1 MNKGLYIHFPFCDA
15 KCPYCDFFS
24 VPDMRKKDEYEKALA
39 KAILSMKNRNF
50 SFDTVFFGGGT
61 PSLMSYTGAERIF
74 DAIHTAFHLSSD
86 AEITLEAN
94 PSEEKMFENK
104 LEFFKKLGVNR
115 LSLGAQ
121 SMCNN
126 ELKKLGRRH
135 SAENTV
141 QCVKTARSIGFD
153 NISLDFMVHIP
164 SQTLQTLDET
174 LEKAVSLSPQ
184 HFSFYNLSI
193 EEKTVFGAKIKR
205 GDSLDLAK
213 SEDEELMWEKVCKVM
228 HREGFK
234 HYEVSNFAKPN
245 YFSRHNLKY
254 WRTEEY
260 LGVGA
265 SAHSY
270 IDSVRYSSPKNIGAF
285 INDPL
290 KRENEESINGSQ
302 KALEYIMLSLRLS
315 DGISFDKLEKEYG
328 VLETKSF
335 LCLKEKLIE
344 AKLAEESED
353 HLFLTES
360 GWRVSNSIIFEVL
373 SSLNLM

>member
-1 MNKGLYIHFPFCDA
+1 
-15 KCPYCDFFS
+15 
-24 VPDMRKKDEYEKALA
+24 MRKKDEYEKALA

-74 DAIHTAFHLSSD
+74 DAIHTAFQLSSD

-94 PSEEKMFENK
+94 PSEGKMFENK

-126 ELKKLGRRH
+126 ELEKLGRKH
-135 SAENTV
+135 SSENTV

-164 SQTLQTLDET
+164 SQTLQSLDET

-234 HYEVSNFAKPN
+234 HYEVSNFAKSN

-254 WRTEEY
+254 WRAEEY
-260 LGVGA
+260 LGIGA

-270 IDSVRYSSPKNIGAF
+270 IDSVRYSSPKNIGVF

-290 KRENEESINGSQ
+290 KRENEEFINGSQ
-302 KALEYIMLSLRLS
+302 KAFEYIMLSLRLS

-328 VLETKSF
+328 IPETKSF
-335 LCLKEKLIE
+335 LHLKGKLIE
-344 AKLAEESED
+344 AKLAEETGD
-353 HLFLTES
+353 HFFLTEL

-373 SSLNLM
+373 SSFDLM